1 MLLVV
6 GVGRVWYHHQ
16 WARSPVGPGQG
27 ATAGGGWVG
36 GRASDPGAQYSAV
49 GVGDG
54 QSVGGS
60 GDGDDAAVV
69 AAVVIR
75 AQRRSRK
82 FMTRPDEL
90 KRVRRECVPRIGLR

>member
-1 MLLVV
+1 M
-6 GVGRVWYHHQ
+6 
-16 WARSPVGPGQG
+16 
-27 ATAGGGWVG
+27 G